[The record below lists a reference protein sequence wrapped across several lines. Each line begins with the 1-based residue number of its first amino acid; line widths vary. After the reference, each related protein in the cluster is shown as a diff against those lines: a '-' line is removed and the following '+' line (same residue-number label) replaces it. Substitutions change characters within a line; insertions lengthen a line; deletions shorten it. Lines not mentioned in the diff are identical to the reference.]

1 MSTPRATPPTTQH
14 PLPGRP
20 PLPHPLGGL
29 RISCESSD
37 WGVVKHADAHGR
49 PADAPEPPQE
59 QLFTGTGSAAVQ
71 PPFSPVLNRKRKAKP
86 LDIQD
91 IKKAKGISLRVDTD
105 VPLVASLGAP
115 RHSQARTKFQ
125 TAVAY
130 GNLCPTGGGVL
141 DAEPPAMEVAL
152 ELACSAIRNEMFDAE
167 DPRMRLKYFVYGRHA
182 WEGVEEEKAFS
193 HYVGLERKVRNKFK
207 RVKSEM
213 LYFSSESACEEVVDL
228 TKE

>member
-1 MSTPRATPPTTQH
+1 
-14 PLPGRP
+14 
-20 PLPHPLGGL
+20 L

-115 RHSQARTKFQ
+115 RNLGRHVSDENILIGDRTKFQ
-125 TAVAY
+125 TVVAY
-130 GNLCPTGGGVL
+130 AHLSATHAGGIKLSDVQRIVS
-141 DAEPPAMEVAL
+141 PAQPAAVFKNPIWDEVFAGEHIGTLLRWRKKAAPQSIADEVAY
-152 ELACSAIRNEMFDAE
+152 R
-167 DPRMRLKYFVYGRHA
+167 R
-182 WEGVEEEKAFS
+182 
-193 HYVGLERKVRNKFK
+193 
-207 RVKSEM
+207 
-213 LYFSSESACEEVVDL
+213 
-228 TKE
+228 